1 MATAAKA
8 EREKAIVRAENVIG
22 VLLSSGR
29 GHERRHAVCQRNIAG
44 GSSLPI
50 RVSSVISPH
59 LIARLIKGCR
69 GDPLRVLSVLEK
81 P

>member
-1 MATAAKA
+1 MVAAARA

-22 VLLSSGR
+22 VCSLR
-29 GHERRHAVCQRNIAG
+29 GHEGLHAVCQRIIAG

-69 GDPLRVLSVLEK
+69 GDTLRVLSALEK